1 LPRAITNEKNRD
13 NRFMLCRIDS
23 WSSIPTLPRAIRD
36 SISETQR
43 FASAFIGC
51 RDAL

>member
-1 LPRAITNEKNRD
+1 MSGATMRTRRA
-13 NRFMLCRIDS
+13 M
-23 WSSIPTLPRAIRD
+23 RD

-43 FASAFIGC
+43 FASAFVGC

>member
-1 LPRAITNEKNRD
+1 LRFVSPSKND
-13 NRFMLCRIDS
+13 WNDALNWGASS